1 MAVRFRSLKVLP
13 SPQAFTGLLRALL
26 PRLVPQPDART
37 CSVQEKISEDLRAT
51 LNAFLHRT
59 GQHSSK

>member
-1 MAVRFRSLKVLP
+1 MPELFL
-13 SPQAFTGLLRALL
+13 
-26 PRLVPQPDART
+26 
-37 CSVQEKISEDLRAT
+37 QEKISEDLRAT